1 MRKLIV
7 IALASASLVACGSKT
22 YYITETVPTTEVEDT
37 TTTKAPRT
45 TAPKPVYTTQ
55 PFSGSYLTV
64 TEQNYVD
71 GIHELFSGVVYLSD
85 DELINAGY
93 TTCSSLRAGMTGDQM
108 MEVLINASGYDAEI
122 LELLSVVVASAIV
135 WFCPDQAWK
144 VG

>member
-1 MRKLIV
+1 MHKF
-7 IALASASLVACGSKT
+7 LVAVVASVSLIGCGSKT
-22 YYITETVPTTEVEDT
+22 YYITETAPTTEVEDS

-45 TAPKPVYTTQ
+45 TAPKPAYTTQ
-55 PFSGSYLTV
+55 PFSGSYLTT

-85 DELINAGY
+85 GELIDAGY
-93 TTCSSLRAGMTGDQM
+93 TTCSSLRAGMTGNQM

-144 VG
+144 IS